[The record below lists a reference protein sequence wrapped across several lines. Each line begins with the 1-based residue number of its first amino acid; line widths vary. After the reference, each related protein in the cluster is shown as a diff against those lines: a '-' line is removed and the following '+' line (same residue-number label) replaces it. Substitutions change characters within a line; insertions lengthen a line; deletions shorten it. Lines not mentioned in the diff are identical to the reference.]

1 MEPDQSDLS
10 SAFELLAPSLK
21 VFYRVVGC
29 LAKLGKDVAVIFRSD
44 ELVLHGA
51 DEAHSAAMQ
60 FAFRRRCFRSTP
72 AMRVAASG
80 SFAPPLSEA
89 SVSVV
94 AKALFGAL
102 RGAQNRMAES
112 LVIGLA
118 GGSTQPKLVLQFA
131 ARFGALVRHRVP
143 LLEVSPFLPGEPS
156 SGPHTAALSPE
167 LLSKVLNHCAPQNKK
182 ASCEEITLAAEPKE
196 GIRVRSYDLLEGGGR
211 IDVQETRSEVLI
223 LRSDLEACH
232 LDARGGDV
240 TLSGRGLREFA
251 KTTDGYMRELDALGL
266 LEGSPLLELRFG
278 CEGGVVLCRLAT
290 AMEGVVKSPQ
300 DFSAVLLVATREL
313 SANAGGQDACGTAAA
328 TQPQAETQQSAAT
341 QGSMRRAQPK
351 QGSKRRAVALP
362 PASAFDAFPDH
373 SVSASQAPTMSPS
386 PSPAPPN
393 MMRPPS
399 VPSTPQRQVGMQNQ
413 TAMPAFSVQHINCPP
428 TALSPSPSVQQQAN
442 FIDSVP
448 LLQAANPTSLLQSET
463 LALPSQSSSA
473 TQPGQPQFHQ
483 AQLVT
488 PVSRPLV
495 QEVPRPLVRDQYV
508 VPSASPPP
516 TQPVIESRPFLFQGG
531 RVFSPGSVAPT
542 TSPVKP
548 VPVPAA
554 GSSIVLASSLASKVL
569 DVGDYTDDEEVGAD
583 PDEVA
588 FARGDIGAEDSVDWF
603 DVEKLW

>member
-1 MEPDQSDLS
+1 
-10 SAFELLAPSLK
+10 
-21 VFYRVVGC
+21 
-29 LAKLGKDVAVIFRSD
+29 
-44 ELVLHGA
+44 
-51 DEAHSAAMQ
+51 
-60 FAFRRRCFRSTP
+60 
-72 AMRVAASG
+72 
-80 SFAPPLSEA
+80 
-89 SVSVV
+89 
-94 AKALFGAL
+94 
-102 RGAQNRMAES
+102 
-112 LVIGLA
+112 
-118 GGSTQPKLVLQFA
+118 
-131 ARFGALVRHRVP
+131 
-143 LLEVSPFLPGEPS
+143 
-156 SGPHTAALSPE
+156 
-167 LLSKVLNHCAPQNKK
+167 
-182 ASCEEITLAAEPKE
+182 
-196 GIRVRSYDLLEGGGR
+196 
-211 IDVQETRSEVLI
+211 
-223 LRSDLEACH
+223 
-232 LDARGGDV
+232 
-240 TLSGRGLREFA
+240 
-251 KTTDGYMRELDALGL
+251 
-266 LEGSPLLELRFG
+266 
-278 CEGGVVLCRLAT
+278 
-290 AMEGVVKSPQ
+290 VVKSPQ

-313 SANAGGQDACGTAAA
+313 SANTGGQEAGGTAAA

-386 PSPAPPN
+386 PAPPN
-393 MMRPPS
+393 MMRPPT

-428 TALSPSPSVQQQAN
+428 TALSPSPSVQHQAN

-448 LLQAANPTSLLQSET
+448 LLQAANPISLLQSET

-483 AQLVT
+483 AQLVA

-531 RVFSPGSVAPT
+531 RAFSSGSVAPA